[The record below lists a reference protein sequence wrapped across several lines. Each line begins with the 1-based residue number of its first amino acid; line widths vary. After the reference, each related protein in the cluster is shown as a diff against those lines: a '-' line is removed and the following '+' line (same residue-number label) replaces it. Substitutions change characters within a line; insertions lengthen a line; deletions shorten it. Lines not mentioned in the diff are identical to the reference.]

1 VITLAML
8 LIGLAG
14 GVVHGTVRADSTME
28 PIAYALIEV
37 ERLGR
42 RVVADERG
50 YYVLADLPPGTWTVR
65 FTAIGYRAR
74 EVDVEIGE
82 GQKVRLDIALQWT
95 PVQLAGLKVSAVG
108 QSAASV
114 VTAGP
119 PAARVDGPSLS
130 IVPGLAEADVFRALE
145 TLPSVAAMSD
155 FSSAFYVR
163 GGAPDQNLI
172 LLDGAPLFNP
182 FHLGGVFAA
191 IDPSAIATVD
201 VLPGAFPASAGDRM
215 SSVISLNTRDG
226 GRDRIRGNGA
236 IGLISSRASVDGPL
250 PGGKGSYLLSLRRTY
265 VDLFTD
271 LAYEL
276 DLIPVTV
283 PYAFTDGLLKLTH
296 DIGTGG
302 SVTASLY
309 ADREA
314 VRFRREMVIE
324 DGTDARFNWGSYAAT
339 LEYRQPL
346 GGTWHGKLRGAWSAF
361 RGDFQLWERRYYG
374 PDEPTPDDAPTAVFE
389 HTLDAFT
396 HMRDV
401 VAGADL
407 TWHGRSHRLGLGFQ
421 LDAYLFD
428 HRVGPEDHA
437 LRHAVR
443 PFERTD
449 RVTTLAGYVEDEWA
463 PTASLRLRGGVRVL
477 HAGDR
482 GTVWMPRLG
491 ARYDLGSGFALNLG
505 AGRYAQVMHSLRFEE
520 AVFAGLVAY
529 DMLGAVRPGER
540 MPTTEDLV
548 LGLEWHGT
556 GTAFRIDG
564 YLKRTADLLL
574 LPLPDD
580 PVNAPLVV
588 PAGRTRAYARARG
601 VEATLRHRRGE
612 AEISASYTLAFAE
625 IEQDGVRYIPRYDR
639 RHTVDLSAVLPLG
652 RRGLFS
658 ARLVAATGQPF
669 TPATGRARFLHYDP
683 VTGRYHPIG
692 SNVLL
697 LGEHNSERLP
707 SYLRL
712 DVAVRKEYD
721 KSWFGGVKITPY
733 LQVLNVLNSQNVLA
747 ANPNQQYAPTYRAV
761 NEYFPQLPFLPTF
774 GVEWRF

>member
-8 LIGLAG
+8 LLGLPG

-28 PIAYALIEV
+28 PIAYAMVEV
-37 ERLGR
+37 EQLGR
-42 RVVADERG
+42 RAVADERG
-50 YYVLADLPPGTWTVR
+50 YYVLADVPPGAWTIR

-74 EVDVEIGE
+74 EVDVEIAE
-82 GQKVRLDIALQWT
+82 GQKVRLDIALQWS
-95 PVQLAGLKVSAVG
+95 PVQLAGLEVLTEA
-108 QSAASV
+108 QNAASV
-114 VTAGP
+114 VAPGP
-119 PAARVDGPSLS
+119 PPARVDGPSLS
-130 IVPGLAEADVFRALE
+130 ILPGLAEADVFRALE
-145 TLPSVAAMSD
+145 ALPSVAAMSD

-191 IDPSAIATVD
+191 FDPSAIATVD

-271 LAYEL
+271 VAYEL
-276 DLIPVTV
+276 DLLPVTV
-283 PYAFTDGLLKLTH
+283 PYAFTDGHLKLTH
-296 DIGTGG
+296 DVGAGG
-302 SVTASLY
+302 SIAASLY

-314 VRFRREMVIE
+314 VRIPREMVIE
-324 DGTDARFNWGSYAAT
+324 DGTDARFTWGSYAAA

-346 GGTWHGKLRGAWSAF
+346 GGTWHARLRGAWSAF
-361 RGDFQLWERRYYG
+361 RGDFQLWERRDYG
-374 PDEPTPDDAPTAVFE
+374 AVESAPDEAPTPGFE
-389 HTLDAFT
+389 HTLDALS

-401 VAGADL
+401 VAGVDL
-407 TWHGRSHRLGLGFQ
+407 TWYGRSHRVGLGVQ
-421 LDAYLFD
+421 MDAYLFD
-428 HRVGPEDHA
+428 HRVGPEGHA
-437 LRHAVR
+437 LRSVIP

-463 PTASLRLRGGVRVL
+463 PTESLRLRGGVRVL
-477 HAGDR
+477 HADDR

-491 ARYDLGSGFALNLG
+491 ARYALGSGFTVNLG
-505 AGRYAQVMHSLRFEE
+505 AGRYAQVMHSLRSEE
-520 AVFAGLVAY
+520 AVLSSLVAY
-529 DMLGAVRPGER
+529 DLLGAVRPGER
-540 MPTTEDLV
+540 MPTTDDLV
-548 LGLEWHGT
+548 LGLEWRESGT
-556 GTAFRIDG
+556 VLRVDG
-564 YLKRTADLLL
+564 YLKRTAYLLL
-574 LPLPDD
+574 APLPDNPMD
-580 PVNAPLVV
+580 APIVV
-588 PAGRTRAYARARG
+588 TEGRTRAEALARG

-612 AEISASYTLAFAE
+612 AEISASYALAFAE
-625 IEQDGVRYIPRYDR
+625 IEQGGVRYPPRYDR
-639 RHTVDLSAVLPLG
+639 RHTLDLSTMFPFG

-669 TPATGRARFLHYDP
+669 TPATGRATFLHYDP
-683 VTGRYHPIG
+683 GTGRYRQFV
-692 SNVLL
+692 SRMVL

-707 SYLRL
+707 TYLRL
-712 DVAVRKEYD
+712 DVAVRKEYE
-721 KSWFGGVKITPY
+721 KSWFGGIKITPY
-733 LQVLNVLNSQNVLA
+733 LQILNVLNSRNVLA
-747 ANPNQQYAPTYRAV
+747 AEPNQHYFPTGEVA
-761 NEYFPQLPFLPTF
+761 NEYYPQLPFLPTF

>member
-1 VITLAML
+1 MITLAML

-50 YYVLADLPPGTWTVR
+50 YYLLADLPPGTWTVR
-65 FTAIGYRAR
+65 FTAIGYRVR

-574 LPLPDD
+574 PPLPDD

>member
-1 VITLAML
+1 MITLAML
-8 LIGLAG
+8 FVGLAG

-28 PIAYALIEV
+28 PIAYALVEV

-50 YYVLADLPPGTWTVR
+50 YYVLADLPPGAWTVR
-65 FTAIGYRAR
+65 FTAIGYRTR
-74 EVDVEIGE
+74 EVDVEIAE
-82 GQKVRLDIALQWT
+82 GRKVRLDVALQWT
-95 PVQLAGLKVSAVG
+95 PVQLAGLKVTAVG

-114 VTAGP
+114 AAAGP

-145 TLPSVAAMSD
+145 ALPSVAAMSD

-226 GRDRIRGNGA
+226 GRDRVRGNGA
-236 IGLISSRASVDGPL
+236 IGLISSRASVDGSL
-250 PGGKGSYLLSLRRTY
+250 PGRKGSYLLSVRRTY

-271 LAYEL
+271 VAYKL
-276 DLIPVTV
+276 DMLPAMV

-296 DIGTGG
+296 DVGTGG
-302 SVTASLY
+302 SITASLY
-309 ADREA
+309 VDRET
-314 VRFRREMVIE
+314 VRIPREMVIE
-324 DGTDARFNWGSYAAT
+324 EGEDARFTWGSYAAS
-339 LEYRQPL
+339 LEYRRPL
-346 GGTWHGKLRGAWSAF
+346 GGTWHGELRGAWSVF
-361 RGDFQLWERRYYG
+361 RGDFQLWQRRYYW
-374 PDEPTPDDAPTAVFE
+374 PDEPTPNDTPTAVFE
-389 HTLDAFT
+389 HTLDALT

-401 VAGADL
+401 MAGADL
-407 TWHGRSHRLGLGFQ
+407 TWHGRSNRLGLGFQ

-428 HRVGPEDHA
+428 HRIGPEDHG
-437 LRHAVR
+437 LRHAVP
-443 PFERTD
+443 PFERMD

-477 HAGDR
+477 HADGR
-482 GTVWMPRLG
+482 GTVWMPRMG
-491 ARYDLGSGFALNLG
+491 ARYDLSSGFALNLG
-505 AGRYAQVMHSLRFEE
+505 AGRYAQVMHSLRSEE
-520 AVFAGLVAY
+520 TVLAALVAY
-529 DMLGAVRPGER
+529 DMLGAVCPGER
-540 MPTTEDLV
+540 MPTTDDLV
-548 LGLEWHGT
+548 LGLEWRGT
-556 GTAFRIDG
+556 GTAFRVDG

-574 LPLPDD
+574 PPLPDN
-580 PVNAPLVV
+580 PMFSPLVV
-588 PAGRTRAYARARG
+588 TEGRTRAEARARG

-612 AEISASYTLAFAE
+612 AEVTATYTLAFAE
-625 IEQDGVRYIPRYDR
+625 IEQGGVRYTPRYDR
-639 RHTVDLSAVLPLG
+639 RHTVDLSAVLPFG

-658 ARLVAATGQPF
+658 ARLVAATGLPF
-669 TPATGRARFLHYDP
+669 TPATGRARFLRYDP
-683 VTGRYHPIG
+683 ATGQYHPIG